1 MQRFAAIEG
10 LRAWLAWAVVF
21 SHIAQVLGLGIHGGH
36 AVWFDHAGEAAVF
49 IFIAISGFVIAGLVI
64 DRQEPW
70 PRYITRR
77 AFRLFPAY
85 WLAYGAAFLALP
97 FGIAALA
104 HVPALIADP
113 AYSYDELLRGWQAT
127 MADHG
132 AIELVLHIVLL
143 QGVVPDSLIPYSA
156 SAVLGPAWSL
166 TLEWQ
171 FYLVAPAFVGLVARN
186 TSRMAATL
194 VIAALAVAFHMGAF
208 GRYDL
213 PSFLP
218 GAGYIFLI
226 GIASRLNFEK
236 IRAAAIGPEVVPV
249 LMAIAI
255 IVPAI
260 AFLAIWLCI
269 LAYLARREAWATGS
283 AGRRLASAMDQL
295 FASPLAQWFGARS
308 YSVYLVHFPIIMVL
322 SLPILRDVHGSG
334 LQFLAFAAAVIPL
347 VLIASELMH
356 RFVERPFI
364 ALGARL
370 VRGAPKDAPGHA

>member
-21 SHIAQVLGLGIHGGH
+21 SHITQVMGLGIHGGH
-36 AVWFDHAGEAAVF
+36 AVWFDRAGETAVF
-49 IFIAISGFVIAGLVI
+49 IFIAISGFVIAGLVV
-64 DRQEPW
+64 DRREPW

-97 FGIAALA
+97 LGIAALD
-104 HVPALIADP
+104 HIPALTSDP
-113 AYSYDELLRGWQAT
+113 AYAYDELLRGWQAT
-127 MADHG
+127 MRDHG
-132 AIELVLHIVLL
+132 ATEVALHIGLL
-143 QGVVPDSLIPYSA
+143 QGVVPDSVIPYSA

-171 FYLVAPAFVGLVARN
+171 FYLAAPAFVWLVARD
-186 TSRMAATL
+186 TSRMAFTL
-194 VIAALAVAFHMGAF
+194 AVAVLAVAFHMGVF
-208 GRYDL
+208 GRYVL

-226 GIASRLNFEK
+226 GVASRLNFEK
-236 IRAAAIGPEVVPV
+236 VRAAPIGSEVVPV
-249 LMAIAI
+249 LVAIAI

-269 LAYLARREAWATGS
+269 LAYLARREAWAASPPGK
-283 AGRRLASAMDQL
+283 RLAGAMGAL
-295 FASPLAQWFGARS
+295 LASSPAQWFGARS
-308 YSVYLVHFPIIMVL
+308 YSVYLVHFPIIMAL

-334 LQFLAFAAAVIPL
+334 LQFLAFVAAVITL
-347 VLIASELMH
+347 VLVASELMH
-356 RFVERPFI
+356 RLVERPFI

-370 VRGAPKDAPGHA
+370 VRTRPRPAGVA